1 MNDQKGSKISVGI
14 TSLVVIL
21 TVLCLTIF
29 SVLILSTA
37 INEKRLSEKSAEAL
51 KNYYEAETYC
61 SDIANS
67 LGKIWEEKGDF
78 SELKAFAT
86 ENNLDCQ
93 LEENE
98 IYFLYQYPIDENQAL
113 FVEISVGETFE
124 VKRWNVQATKE
135 WVADQSL
142 QIWDGEIVE

>member
-1 MNDQKGSKISVGI
+1 MRDQRGSKISVGI

-21 TVLCLTIF
+21 TVLCFTIF
-29 SVLILSTA
+29 SVLTLSTA
-37 INEKRLSEKSAEAL
+37 IFERNLSQKSAEAL

-61 SDIANS
+61 SQIANS
-67 LGKIWEEKGDF
+67 LGKIWEEKGDI
-78 SELKAFAT
+78 SELKTFAI
-86 ENNLDCQ
+86 ENNLHCQ

-98 IYFLYQYPIDENQAL
+98 IYFSYQCPIDERQAL

-124 VKRWNVQATKE
+124 IQRWSVQATKE

-142 QIWDGEIVE
+142 HIWDGESIE